1 MKYTTETLPCGLRI
15 ICAPSPTDVVYCGV
29 AVDSG
34 TRDELDGESGIAH
47 FTEHLSFK
55 GTSRRRAWHI
65 INRME
70 SVGGDLNAYTGK
82 EETVFYST
90 FPREH
95 FPRAIDL
102 LFDILLHSTYPQH
115 EMDKEVEVVIDEIE
129 SYNDSPSEL
138 IYDEFESMLFPGHS
152 LGRSI
157 LGKAEVL
164 RGMKS
169 AHIQQYVHRQYRL
182 DKMVLFVYGNVG
194 MPAILRQVQKALGG
208 VGVPHEAPLAR
219 VPFAGQP
226 ALDASPVV
234 VEKGTHQAHVMMG
247 CRCFGGND
255 PRHFHLYFLNN
266 LLGGPSMN
274 CRLNLALREH
284 NGLVYTVE
292 SNMVCYTDGGVWSV
306 YFGCDPH
313 DVDRC
318 CRLVRAE
325 LQRLVDAPLSQRALE
340 NAKRQ
345 LKGQV
350 RVSYDN
356 FENVAIG
363 MGKRFLHYGTVQT
376 EESLCRRIDALTA
389 QELWQTAREFFLPQH
404 LMTLIYR

>member
-1 MKYTTETLPCGLRI
+1 MEYTTRTLPCGLRI
-15 ICAPSPTDVVYCGV
+15 ICAPSPTDVVYCGM

-34 TRDELDGESGIAH
+34 TRDELDRESGIAH

-55 GTSRRRAWHI
+55 GTSRRKAWHI

-95 FPRAIDL
+95 FNRAIDL

-115 EMDKEVEVVIDEIE
+115 EMEKEVEVVIDEIE
-129 SYNDSPSEL
+129 SYNDSPNEL
-138 IYDEFESMLFPGHS
+138 IYDDFESLLFPSHA

-157 LGKAEVL
+157 LGKADVL
-164 RGMKS
+164 RSMQS
-169 AHIQQYVHRQYRL
+169 ADIQQYVRRQYRL
-182 DKMVLFVYGNVG
+182 DRMVLFVYGNI
-194 MPAILRQVQKALGG
+194 PFSTILRQVEKAIGNY
-208 VGVPHEAPLAR
+208 VAPTDAPVAR
-219 VPFAGQP
+219 IPFTTAPTQQNG
-226 ALDASPVV
+226 PVV
-234 VEKGTHQAHVMMG
+234 VEKNTHQAHVMMG

-292 SNMVCYTDGGVWSV
+292 SNMVCYTDCGVWSV
-306 YFGCDPH
+306 YFGCDPQ

-318 CRLVRAE
+318 CRLVNAE
-325 LQRLVDAPLSQRALE
+325 LQRLVDAPLSERALE

-376 EESLCRRIDALTA
+376 QETLYRRIDALTA
-389 QELWQTAREFFLPQH
+389 QELWQTAREFFVPQQ
-404 LMTLIYR
+404 MTTLIYR